1 MSWDQHD
8 LLQRYTYRKIKAMM
22 GQDGPRFVEW
32 TRARLVEQRK
42 SQLYDELDDE
52 DEDDIILARKDA
64 SKTRTSARKGK
75 RELWTAR
82 CQILHMWSM
91 EPF

>member
-1 MSWDQHD
+1 
-8 LLQRYTYRKIKAMM
+8 MM

-42 SQLYDELDDE
+42 TQLYDELDDE

-64 SKTRTSARKGK
+64 SKKRTSARKGK
-75 RELWTAR
+75 SEL
-82 CQILHMWSM
+82 
-91 EPF
+91 